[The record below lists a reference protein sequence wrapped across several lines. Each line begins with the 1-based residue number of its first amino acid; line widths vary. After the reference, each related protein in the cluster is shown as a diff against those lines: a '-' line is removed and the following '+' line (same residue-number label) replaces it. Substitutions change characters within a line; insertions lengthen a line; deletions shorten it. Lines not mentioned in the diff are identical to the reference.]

1 MINSHPYFLKTVRR
15 LTCRSSASK
24 QCWMQLRWLTRPS
37 IVEIGGGVRI
47 LTIARA
53 RRGTQPATSLHL
65 RSVAKIR
72 TIETGVMLSA
82 IETTVTRLKT
92 GVKDEIASSTNNATK
107 WIVITMALTMI
118 NPTDNVLRKE
128 DAMRGGGVKAFSCH
142 FKRV

>member
-1 MINSHPYFLKTVRR
+1 
-15 LTCRSSASK
+15 
-24 QCWMQLRWLTRPS
+24 
-37 IVEIGGGVRI
+37 
-47 LTIARA
+47 
-53 RRGTQPATSLHL
+53 
-65 RSVAKIR
+65 VAKIR

-128 DAMRGGGVKAFSCH
+128 DAMRGGGSRLFPATS
-142 FKRV
+142 RGSNGP